1 MRKLSLQEI
10 EAQYRATSERIL
22 RRVIADCEKELL
34 PIAAMRDLDNVTD
47 EDIKRLMDISC
58 LSLLSN
64 FIIFAVFFCRTL
76 KHTSSTR
83 FPEQALC
90 RR

>member
-64 FIIFAVFFCRTL
+64 FIIFAVHPLGRNQFCQDL
-76 KHTSSTR
+76 LEGVK
-83 FPEQALC
+83 
-90 RR
+90 